1 MEWAAQAARLAL
13 GRIVV
18 LLAAAAQTVQQRM
31 AAELEVLDL
40 AAKLIFTAAAAPVM
54 PITAVIIRMD
64 EVVELSSEDREE
76 RRGVLVQEISVA
88 LQEPVQQATEH

>member
-40 AAKLIFTAAAAPVM
+40 ADKLIFTAVAALVM

-64 EVVELSSEDREE
+64 EAVELSSEDREE
-76 RRGVLVQEISVA
+76 RQGPSAQEISVA
-88 LQEPVQQATEH
+88 LQEQVQQAIEH